1 MPYSNLTKGYR
12 VCIWCFSEL
21 CPTPIKPKAT
31 EFVFDV
37 SRSYALL
44 QSNQRLKSLYL
55 MFLGAMP
62 YSNQTKGYRV
72 CIWCFSKLCPT
83 PIKPKAKEFVFDVSR
98 SNALLQYNQRL
109 KSLYLMFLGAM
120 PYSNLTKGYRVC
132 IWCFSEL
139 CPTPIKPKAK
149 EFVFDVSRSNALL
162 QSNQRLKSLYLM
174 FLGAMPYSNLT
185 KGYRV
190 CIWCFSELCPTPI

>member
-31 EFVFDV
+31 EFLFDV

-44 QSNQRLKSLYL
+44 QSNQRL
-55 MFLGAMP
+55 
-62 YSNQTKGYRV
+62 Q
-72 CIWCFSKLCPT
+72 
-83 PIKPKAKEFVFDVSR
+83 
-98 SNALLQYNQRL
+98 
-109 KSLYLMFLGAM
+109 SLYLMFLGAM

-139 CPTPIKPKAK
+139 CPNPIKPKAT
-149 EFVFDVSRSNALL
+149 EFVFDVSRSYALL
-162 QSNQRLKSLYLM
+162 QSNQRLQSLYLM
-174 FLGAMPYSNLT
+174 FLGAMPYSNQTKGYRVCIGCFTELALLQSNQRLQSLYLMFLGAMPYSNQT